1 MKYRI
6 FLSDFDGTLVRADGT
21 ISETNKRAIAEY
33 RAAGGI
39 FAVCTGRM
47 LTSILPRLKELGI
60 RDGLVVAY
68 QGATIADVK
77 TGELLKDD
85 GFDREDALR
94 ILDLLEDAGH
104 HTHVYTVHDL
114 YCNRDDDALRA
125 YEHICG
131 VKAGIVRGERLSAF
145 VKRNGLRVVKILAMV
160 ETADRRPLME
170 MLQKALGEG
179 FYVTTSSD
187 FLVEIMPA
195 GQSKAAAVDY
205 LSEYYRVPRAEIA
218 AIGDQLNDLPMVM
231 RAGGSFAV
239 ANAEPELKKIARV
252 VPSVEEDG
260 VAEALKIAMGD
271 EDER

>member
-21 ISETNKRAIAEY
+21 ISQTNKNAIAAY
-33 RAAGGI
+33 RAAGGV
-39 FAVCTGRM
+39 FAICTGRM
-47 LTSILPRLKELGI
+47 LASILPRLKELGI
-60 RDGLVVAY
+60 EDGLVVAY
-68 QGATIADVK
+68 QGATIADVR
-77 TGELLKDD
+77 TGALLKND
-85 GFDREDALR
+85 GFEQADALR
-94 ILDLLEDAGH
+94 ILDLLEDDGH
-104 HTHVYTVHDL
+104 HAHVYTVQDV

-131 VKAGIVRGERLSAF
+131 VKAGIVRGE
-145 VKRNGLRVVKILAMV
+145 
-160 ETADRRPLME
+160 RPLME

-218 AIGDQLNDLPMVM
+218 AIGDQLNDVPMVA
-231 RAGGSFAV
+231 RAGGRFAV
-239 ANAEPELKKIARV
+239 GNAEPELKAIARV
-252 VPSVEEDG
+252 VSSVEEDG
-260 VAEALKIAMGD
+260 VAEALQIAAG
-271 EDER
+271 E

>member
-1 MKYRI
+1 
-6 FLSDFDGTLVRADGT
+6 V
-21 ISETNKRAIAEY
+21 
-33 RAAGGI
+33 
-39 FAVCTGRM
+39 
-47 LTSILPRLKELGI
+47 
-60 RDGLVVAY
+60 
-68 QGATIADVK
+68 
-77 TGELLKDD
+77 
-85 GFDREDALR
+85 
-94 ILDLLEDAGH
+94 
-104 HTHVYTVHDL
+104 
-114 YCNRDDDALRA
+114 
-125 YEHICG
+125 
-131 VKAGIVRGERLSAF
+131 
-145 VKRNGLRVVKILAMV
+145 
-160 ETADRRPLME
+160 
-170 MLQKALGEG
+170 G

-239 ANAEPELKKIARV
+239 ANAEPELKKVARV